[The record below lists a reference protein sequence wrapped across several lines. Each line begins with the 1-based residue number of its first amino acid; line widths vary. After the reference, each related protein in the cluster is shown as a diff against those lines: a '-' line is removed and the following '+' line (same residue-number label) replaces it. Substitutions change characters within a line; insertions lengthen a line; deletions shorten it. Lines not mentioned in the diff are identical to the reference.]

1 MRMGRFVRIAFLSL
15 SVLGLLLSATG
26 CSSGTTAPEEGKIT
40 VVASIPPLADFVA
53 QVGGDRVQ
61 VVTMVPP
68 GSNPHLYEP
77 TAAQMKAVSQARL
90 LVLNGAGLEFWAQ
103 QVIDAAQNPD
113 LKVVILSE
121 GMALLQESDAEHANP
136 HLWLSPK
143 RAMVY
148 VERIRDALIEVDPEG
163 EAVYRANAAR
173 YLQDLQALDA
183 EIEDAVAHFA
193 TREVVIYPAWAY
205 FLQDYGLTAAAY
217 VEPYPGKEPSPEY
230 IAQVVETVKRTGAK
244 AVFTRTQF
252 PPQAAETIAAE
263 TGARLLALDPLGGT
277 PPREHYLDLMRWNL
291 AQLKQGLERE
301 P

>member
-1 MRMGRFVRIAFLSL
+1 MRSYRV
-15 SVLGLLLSATG
+15 LLLPLLVLVWLLSG
-26 CSSGTTAPEEGKIT
+26 CRGAEVSSTPGADRLT

-53 QVGGDRVQ
+53 QVGGNRVN

-77 TAAQMKAVSQARL
+77 TATQMAAVSQARL
-90 LVLNGAGLEFWAQ
+90 LVVNGAGLEFWVE
-103 QVIDAAQNPD
+103 QVVSAAQNPD
-113 LKVVILSE
+113 LKVLVLSE
-121 GMALLQESDAEHANP
+121 GMELIQESEGGQANP

-143 RAMVY
+143 RAMTY
-148 VERIRDALIEVDPEG
+148 VERIRDAMIEVDPAG
-163 EAVYRANAAR
+163 EATYRANAER
-173 YLQDLQALDA
+173 YLEELRALDA
-183 EIEDAVAHFA
+183 EIEEAVAHFA

-205 FLQDYGLTAAAY
+205 FLEDYGLHAAAY
-217 VEPYPGKEPSPEY
+217 VEPYPGKEPSPQY
-230 IAQVVETVKRTGAK
+230 LAQVVDVVKRTGAR

-263 TGARLLALDPLGGT
+263 TGAQLLPLDPLGGT

-291 AQLKQGLERE
+291 EQFQRGLGGN